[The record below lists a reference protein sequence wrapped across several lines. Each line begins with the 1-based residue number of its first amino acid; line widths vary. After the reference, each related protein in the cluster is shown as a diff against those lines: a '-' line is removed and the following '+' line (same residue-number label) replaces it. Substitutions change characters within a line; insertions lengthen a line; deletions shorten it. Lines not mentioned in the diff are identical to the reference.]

1 MNLGA
6 LPAIN
11 PVDGAASVCPTAELT
26 GVTAVFGPF
35 FTQVGRSRPL
45 PAKSLSAA
53 TGQSNKKPAYHFAK
67 GIASPPCQHG
77 PQISC
82 QAGSAALAS
91 LPLRPQQQTSDC
103 PSGIDG

>member
-11 PVDGAASVCPTAELT
+11 PVDGTASVCPTAELT

-35 FTQVGRSRPL
+35 FTQVGRGKPL
-45 PAKSLSAA
+45 PAESLSAA
-53 TGQSNKKPAYHFAK
+53 NGRSNKEPDYHFPT

-77 PQISC
+77 PQTSC
-82 QAGSAALAS
+82 QARSAAPAS

-103 PSGIDG
+103 PSGIGG